1 MAHMIRGDGA
11 GLHTPATSF
20 LGVEHPVVQAPM
32 GGVAGGALAAAV
44 SGAGALGLIGV
55 GYADAE
61 WLNKELATASGSR
74 VGCGFITWQLARNP
88 GLLDIAL
95 ERGSTAIM
103 LTCGDARPF
112 AGRIREAGIPLICQV
127 SSSREAVEAID
138 AGADLLV
145 AQGSEAGGHGTHSRS
160 TMTLVPEVCDLV
172 GRRGSSAPVLAA
184 GGIAD
189 GRGIAAALMLGA
201 SGVVIGTRF
210 WATPE
215 ALVSPRAQERA
226 ARATGD
232 DTLATTV
239 YDQVRGVNWPRGHS
253 SRVLRS
259 RFTEAWHGGD
269 SPLLDQDLSE
279 ATRQYQAAVDT
290 DDYDTVAVTV
300 GEAVGLIGRPES
312 AATVVEV
319 LLAESLSA
327 LRAGEPLPRSSRTDV
342 SN

>member
-1 MAHMIRGDGA
+1 MAHMIREDGA
-11 GLHTPATSF
+11 GLHTPANSV

-44 SGAGALGLIGV
+44 SGAGALGMIGI

-61 WLNKELATASGSR
+61 WLNKELTTASGSR

-95 ERGSTAIM
+95 ERGSAAIM

-112 AGRIREAGIPLICQV
+112 AGRIQEAGIPMICQV
-127 SSSREAVEAID
+127 SNSREAAEAID
-138 AGADLLV
+138 AGADVLV
-145 AQGSEAGGHGTHSRS
+145 AQGSEAGGHGTHNRS
-160 TMTLVPEVCDLV
+160 TMTLVPEVCDLA

-189 GRGIAAALMLGA
+189 GRGLAAALMLGA
-201 SGVVIGTRF
+201 SGALVGTRF

-215 ALVSPRAQERA
+215 AFVSPGAHERV

-239 YDQVRGVNWPRGHS
+239 YDQVRGVNWPSGYS

-259 RFTEAWHGGD
+259 SFTDAWHGSD
-269 SPLLDQDLSE
+269 SSLLLDQDLSE
-279 ATRQYQAAVDT
+279 ATRQYRAAVDA
-290 DDYDTVAVTV
+290 DDVGTVAVTV
-300 GEAVGLIGRPES
+300 GEAVGLIDRPEP
-312 AATVVEV
+312 AATVVE
-319 LLAESLSA
+319 LMLAEA
-327 LRAGEPLPRSSRTDV
+327 LAVLQEALHQ
-342 SN
+342 